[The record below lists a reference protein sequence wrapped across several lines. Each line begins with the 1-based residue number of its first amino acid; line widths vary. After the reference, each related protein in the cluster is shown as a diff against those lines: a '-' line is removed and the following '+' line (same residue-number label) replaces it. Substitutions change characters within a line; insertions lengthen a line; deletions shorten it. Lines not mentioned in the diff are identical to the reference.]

1 MAHPF
6 RLKTLEAIFGYH
18 HKRIGRWT
26 NYLIQWLFDE
36 WGHLLQLNLERFR
49 REAPQHAQAFGVRL
63 GYADPSRCRNILQ
76 VDGCFMY
83 VGKPLTW
90 PCIHRRPFP
99 DVSRALNRPPSPR
112 PAPTTTD
119 REICHPKYAQE
130 LFYNGHYK

>member
-1 MAHPF
+1 MRRRPHHAPLTPNTSIGSSQCRAGYCDGKLALLFLLCRLAHPF

-83 VGKPLTW
+83 VGMPLT
-90 PCIHRRPFP
+90 
-99 DVSRALNRPPSPR
+99 
-112 PAPTTTD
+112 
-119 REICHPKYAQE
+119 
-130 LFYNGHYK
+130 